1 MFLLALHIRKG
12 YVCISH
18 SSWLNKNE
26 NHHWAWSIFALFFA
40 IFPGYYVR
48 FISANKMKISAKWE
62 TDYDYYINKCGKW
75 VCDQW
80 LHLIFTWK
88 AEEGITVYLN
98 GCDMDPNGSMG
109 YAYST
114 PRGTT
119 VTHWYPFRV
128 GSGITEVS
136 NWQDA
141 DGTTIDEL
149 YIWQEVLSPMQ
160 IWELYIQGGT
170 MP

>member
-1 MFLLALHIRKG
+1 MEYICFI
-12 YVCISH
+12 
-18 SSWLNKNE
+18 
-26 NHHWAWSIFALFFA
+26 FA

-48 FISANKMKISAKWE
+48 FTSANKMKISAKWE
-62 TDYDYYINKCGKW
+62 TDYDYYINKRGEW
-75 VCDQW
+75 VSDQW

-88 AEEGITVYLN
+88 AGEGITVYLN

-128 GSGITEVS
+128 GSGITDVS

-149 YIWQEVLSPMQ
+149 YIWQEVLSPLQ